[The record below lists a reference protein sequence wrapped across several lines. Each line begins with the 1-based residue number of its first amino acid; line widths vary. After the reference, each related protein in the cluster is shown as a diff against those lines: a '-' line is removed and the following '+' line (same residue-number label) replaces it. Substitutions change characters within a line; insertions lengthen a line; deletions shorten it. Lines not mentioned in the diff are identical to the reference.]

1 LICVKEEESVIGGI
15 SKVAYKLRDP
25 DKLNVGNVFI
35 VFGRP

>member
-1 LICVKEEESVIGGI
+1 MVMEDIL
-15 SKVAYKLRDP
+15 KVAYKLRDP